1 MTTNPA
7 QELGEVFA
15 KLLKD
20 FEAGKFEKMGIYAP
34 VIPPTEVF
42 DNVDTL
48 KKDLCI
54 KFPELRETMSYMNMV
69 DELGR
74 IAMSKG
80 NSVVGYPANFCVVP
94 LNQPGGIGMKALS
107 NNTADSGNTAM
118 GKEMLVDAKGASPGW
133 LCISS
138 DGSPGYSNSAPSTP
152 LYVKENDSWWFME
165 NSKKETKRDLQLSD
179 EDILRMGGPLSIRA
193 RKSLD
198 LSLVLVHFKNA
209 ESTSKHFYARRAGW
223 KEGMRVTY
231 RVNNGTPM
239 LFCVRVM
246 ARKVLGRRH
255 RLNFLFLT
263 GNSTSRLQFS
273 YRTPTMPIC

>member
-94 LNQPGGIGMKALS
+94 LNQPVGIGMKALS

-118 GKEMLVDAKGASPGW
+118 GKEMLVDAKGASPRSKRPRNLLPTTTVTTRSW
-133 LCISS
+133 ILTI
-138 DGSPGYSNSAPSTP
+138 GS
-152 LYVKENDSWWFME
+152 
-165 NSKKETKRDLQLSD
+165 
-179 EDILRMGGPLSIRA
+179 
-193 RKSLD
+193 
-198 LSLVLVHFKNA
+198 
-209 ESTSKHFYARRAGW
+209 
-223 KEGMRVTY
+223 
-231 RVNNGTPM
+231 
-239 LFCVRVM
+239 
-246 ARKVLGRRH
+246 GR
-255 RLNFLFLT
+255 T
-263 GNSTSRLQFS
+263 GF
-273 YRTPTMPIC
+273 